1 MGLLVPPFWRSDAS
15 VGLLRPQE
23 KRQQGIA
30 GIHCRIQR
38 SLSIEAHRR
47 HVALYQGVL
56 PAVAGA
62 MIVERFV

>member
-1 MGLLVPPFWRSDAS
+1 
-15 VGLLRPQE
+15 LRPQE